1 MKKVVSM
8 VVALAFT
15 LGVSLV
21 IAGDAPDQITIK
33 ANEKKPVEFNHK
45 AHAEKNDCKACH
57 HKWDG
62 NDKPAG
68 CTTCHEKADGDA
80 PKRHKAFHSKTSEI
94 SCVGCHT
101 KVGGE
106 APVKPCTTCHPKK

>member
-8 VVALAFT
+8 VVALAFV

-21 IAGDAPDQITIK
+21 IAGDAPDKLTIQ

-45 AHAEKNDCKACH
+45 FHSDKYECATCH

-62 NDKPAG
+62 NGQPAT
-68 CTTCHEKADGDA
+68 CTSCHEKADGDA
-80 PKRHKAFHSKTSEI
+80 PKRHKAFHSKTSET

-101 KVGGE
+101 KAGGN
-106 APVKPCTTCHPKK
+106 APTKCADCHPKK